1 MSDETNTMESKT
13 WTSGDARIADA
24 YNKVMD
30 REAEINNV
38 DDPDD
43 DQAFEMKATF
53 EIESI
58 FIHDFLSIENNYIDL
73 LRSKIRG
80 LPKKEAE
87 KILLNDPKVSN
98 VEIQIRPFFINSVS
112 NI

>member
-1 MSDETNTMESKT
+1 MSQVLY
-13 WTSGDARIADA
+13 I
-24 YNKVMD
+24 
-30 REAEINNV
+30 REAEKNDIENLE
-38 DDPDD
+38 D

-58 FIHDFLSIENNYIDL
+58 FIHDFLNVENSYIDL

-87 KILLNDPKVSN
+87 KVLLNDPKVSN

-112 NI
+112 NISNNIIFKIR